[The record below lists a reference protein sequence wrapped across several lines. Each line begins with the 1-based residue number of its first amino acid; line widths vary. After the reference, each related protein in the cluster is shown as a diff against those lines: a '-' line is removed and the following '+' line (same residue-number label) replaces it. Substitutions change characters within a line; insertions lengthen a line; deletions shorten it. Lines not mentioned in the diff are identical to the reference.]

1 MCIDMH
7 AWVDPRTP
15 TLSKSAVT
23 TGPSQVSIT
32 CETYIYDVYCIFYSL
47 LLTCVQSSVVYLRQ
61 YDMMICTT
69 ESLVHICNETKVRN
83 RSIQRVMGVKVNIAL
98 RKRTLSQ
105 KDLLWRIHLYAA
117 LCYSLMFL
125 CWVKSNLLPFCTP
138 DSQRTLTLNE
148 YANEIVERATLDHY
162 HHFHGHSRMCA
173 WLAS

>member
-1 MCIDMH
+1 MH
-7 AWVDPRTP
+7 WHACVSRSQDPYFIKKCCNHWTI
-15 TLSKSAVT
+15 
-23 TGPSQVSIT
+23 TGFNNLRNIHIRSLL
-32 CETYIYDVYCIFYSL
+32 YIYSL